1 MPAAGRAGGRRAF
14 RARTKKRAR
23 QKRAHRP
30 LSKRTAPSRPKI
42 SAGAK
47 RGAAAAT
54 RDSNATNAFLSKF
67 KTTGKL
73 IVDGRG
79 KRRDKPAE
87 SAKRAFSS
95 CQVSS
100 SSLFRT
106 RRARCV
112 GGAHTPAHPC
122 RRHGPH
128 AGDDRRVPR
137 HTLSPRVPS
146 GMHVRDTPPP
156 ARESSHLTPT
166 EFELAGNHSHFE
178 LPTPASHVDPAL
190 AMPHLA
196 AERSRST
203 AGLPGFISRIGRM
216 TGRYGGFVRGRPG

>member
-23 QKRAHRP
+23 QKRARGRP
-30 LSKRTAPSRPKI
+30 FFQRTAPLRPKI

-54 RDSNATNAFLSKF
+54 RDSNATNAFLRKF

-73 IVDGRG
+73 IFDGRG
-79 KRRDKPAE
+79 RRRDKPTE
-87 SAKRAFSS
+87 SAQRAFT

-100 SSLFRT
+100 ASLFRA
-106 RRARCV
+106 RRAV
-112 GGAHTPAHPC
+112 WGGAAHTRTHPR

-128 AGDDRRVPR
+128 AGVARRVPR
-137 HTLSPRVPS
+137 HTLPSPTCTIRYV
-146 GMHVRDTPPP
+146 HVRDPPP
-156 ARESSHLTPT
+156 SAGQSSHRTSA
-166 EFELAGNHSHFE
+166 EFELAGPQPFR
-178 LPTPASHVDPAL
+178 AAQ
-190 AMPHLA
+190 AMSTRPSRCHLA

>member
-1 MPAAGRAGGRRAF
+1 MPAAGRPGGRRAF

-23 QKRAHRP
+23 QKRAHWP
-30 LSKRTAPSRPKI
+30 LSKRTAPSRPEM

-73 IVDGRG
+73 IFDGRG
-79 KRRDKPAE
+79 RRRDKPAE

-100 SSLFRT
+100 ASLFRT

-112 GGAHTPAHPC
+112 WGGAHTRTP
-122 RRHGPH
+122 
-128 AGDDRRVPR
+128 V
-137 HTLSPRVPS
+137 LSPRSPRGRRSARPKTHPLPTCTVPS
-146 GMHVRDTPPP
+146 GMHVRDPPPP
-156 ARESSHLTPT
+156 ARQSSHLTST
-166 EFELAGNHSHFE
+166 EVELAA
-178 LPTPASHVDPAL
+178 PTAISSWPSQPAMSTRP
-190 AMPHLA
+190 
-196 AERSRST
+196 SRCH
-203 AGLPGFISRIGRM
+203 ISRPND
-216 TGRYGGFVRGRPG
+216 PGLRRAYLDSHHGSAE